1 MKYLLITICRKI
13 LAVFFLFP
21 IKTNRIIFT
30 SYNGK
35 QYSCNPKA
43 IYEHIIKKNQDNIYN
58 LELIWAF
65 TDVEQFTCSNLESAK
80 TVRYKSFKYI
90 YYVLTSKVVI
100 ENSESWS
107 IIPKRHG
114 QIVIN
119 TWHGGGAY
127 KKVGKSRIDGSR
139 YNDKNV
145 EYKNDRVNIY
155 VSSSEVFTK
164 TTLRKSFGYS
174 GDVLEIGM
182 PRNDMLLQND
192 VNKYKSI
199 KRSLGIYG
207 KNIVIIAPTF
217 RNKTDFRLE
226 SFDFDKFTKA
236 LQDKFGGE
244 WVILY
249 RSHYYESPKSNLN
262 KAKIIDVSTY
272 HDMQDLLYISDVL
285 VTDFSSS
292 MWDFSLMKRPIFLF
306 SSELEDYQE
315 LERGFYTPPDS
326 WPFPLATN
334 FQDFIKNVEAFDE
347 KMYIDKL
354 NKHHAELGSKENG
367 EATKIITDL
376 IFDEIN
382 INNYKMK
389 GLL

>member
-1 MKYLLITICRKI
+1 M
-13 LAVFFLFP
+13 
-21 IKTNRIIFT
+21 
-30 SYNGK
+30 
-35 QYSCNPKA
+35 
-43 IYEHIIKKNQDNIYN
+43 
-58 LELIWAF
+58 
-65 TDVEQFTCSNLESAK
+65 
-80 TVRYKSFKYI
+80 
-90 YYVLTSKVVI
+90 
-100 ENSESWS
+100 
-107 IIPKRHG
+107 
-114 QIVIN
+114 
-119 TWHGGGAY
+119 
-127 KKVGKSRIDGSR
+127 
-139 YNDKNV
+139 

-192 VNKYKSI
+192 V
-199 KRSLGIYG
+199 
-207 KNIVIIAPTF
+207 
-217 RNKTDFRLE
+217 RLE